1 MMRIGILSDTHNQ
14 RDRTQRALKLLT
26 SHGASTLIHCGD
38 FVKASMLE
46 LLAGLPCYFVFGNN
60 DADSM
65 ADLRSVAKTVGAV
78 CLDWGGV
85 VTLDGKRLAIT
96 HGHLKSE
103 MRSLL
108 AQHPDYLLSGH
119 SHRMSDQVSGPTRHI
134 NPGAMHRARQFTV
147 GLLDLPTDEL
157 RFLEVPAM
165 SADGAAMR
173 KSAP

>member
-1 MMRIGILSDTHNQ
+1 MRIGILSDTHNQ
-14 RDRTQRALKLLT
+14 LDRTQRALKLLT

-60 DADSM
+60 DSESIP
-65 ADLRSVAKTVGAV
+65 DLLSAAKNIGAQ
-78 CLDWGGV
+78 CLEWGGV
-85 VTLDGKRLAIT
+85 VTIDGKRFAIT

-103 MRSLL
+103 VRSLL
-108 AQHPDYLLSGH
+108 ALQPDYLLSGH
-119 SHRMSDQVSGPTRHI
+119 SHRLSDYVSGPTRRI

-147 GLLDLPTDEL
+147 ALLDLPTDEL

-165 SADGAAMR
+165 STDGAAMR
-173 KSAP
+173 KSVP